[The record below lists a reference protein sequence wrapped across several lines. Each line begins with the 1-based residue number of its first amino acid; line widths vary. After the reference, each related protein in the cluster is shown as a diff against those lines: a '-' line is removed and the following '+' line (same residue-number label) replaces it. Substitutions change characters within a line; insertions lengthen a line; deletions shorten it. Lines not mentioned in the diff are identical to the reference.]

1 MPKFN
6 IVTLGCEKNNVDS
19 EGMGALL
26 SEAGYEQSASAED
39 SDVLI
44 VNTCAFLQAAVDESV
59 GELRTLADKKRDGQL
74 LISAGCMSQRY
85 ASDVPTWVPG
95 VDGVLS
101 TRTWPEI
108 VPFVENLR
116 AAVEGQGP
124 GIRDQGSGIGGQE
137 MLAPLT
143 PDPRPLIPGPSVA
156 WAPIAPVQ
164 PTAQLKRFRRKAKG
178 PSAYVKISEGCDHK
192 CAFCIIPAIRG
203 KHVSRPIN
211 EIAGEVAELAEQGV
225 REVVLIAQDSTYY
238 GVGLGLRDGLAHL
251 FDRIVEMAPGI
262 TWLRLMYA
270 YPTQLTP
277 RMIETMARHP
287 QVARYID
294 IPLQHAH
301 PDMLRRMKRP
311 NDVERNRRLIGQLRE
326 AMPDIAIRTTFIVG
340 FPGETDEEFK
350 ALLDF
355 LDDMQFDNVGMFTYS
370 PEKGTPAADMP
381 NQVPEK
387 LKMKRYREAMLRQQK
402 ISAAKNRRL
411 VGRTLQVLVDGT
423 GTLEDGKG
431 RTVPIYAGRTYRQAP
446 EVDGMVFLKA
456 PKGRELTAGDIVTAH
471 ITEST
476 EYDLW
481 GKLR

>member
-19 EGMGALL
+19 EGMSALL
-26 SEAGYEQSASAED
+26 TEAGYEQSATASD

-59 GELRTLADKKRDGQL
+59 GELRTLAEKKKDGQIL
-74 LISAGCMSQRY
+74 VSAGCMSQRY
-85 ASDVPTWVPG
+85 AADVPNWVPG

-108 VPFVENLR
+108 VPLIDALR
-116 AAVEGQGP
+116 AKEHGTEQQVATIAPVSAAQSELFNPQAAF
-124 GIRDQGSGIGGQE
+124 GG
-137 MLAPLT
+137 
-143 PDPRPLIPGPSVA
+143 VA

-164 PTAQLKRFRRKAKG
+164 PTAQLKRFKRKAKG

-203 KHVSRPIN
+203 KHVSRPMD
-211 EIAGEVAELAEQGV
+211 EIADEVAELVAQGV
-225 REVVLIAQDSTYY
+225 KEVALIAQDSTYY
-238 GVGLGLRDGLAHL
+238 GVDLGLKSGLAQL
-251 FDRIVEMAPGI
+251 FDRIVERAPDVM
-262 TWLRLMYA
+262 WLRLMYA

-277 RMIETMARHP
+277 VMIETMARHP
-287 QVARYID
+287 QIARYID

-301 PDMLRRMKRP
+301 PEMLRRMKRP
-311 NDVERNRRLIGQLRE
+311 NDVERNRRMIGQLRE

-355 LDDMQFDNVGMFTYS
+355 IDEMQFDNVGMFTYS

-381 NQVPEK
+381 NQVSEK
-387 LKMKRYREAMLRQQK
+387 IKTKRYREAMLRQQK
-402 ISAAKNRRL
+402 ISTAKNRRL
-411 VGRTLQVLVDGT
+411 IGSTVDVLIDGT

-431 RTVPIYAGRTYRQAP
+431 RQVPIYAGRTYRQAP
-446 EVDGMVFLKA
+446 EVDGMVFIKA
-456 PKGRELTAGDIVTAH
+456 PDGVELQQGSVVQVR

-481 GKLR
+481 GKVNHRL

>member
-26 SEAGYEQSASAED
+26 TEAGYEQSANADE
-39 SDVLI
+39 SDILI

-59 GELRTLADKKRDGQL
+59 GELRTLAEKKRDGQL
-74 LISAGCMSQRY
+74 LVSAGCMSQRY
-85 ASDVPTWVPG
+85 AADVPQWVPG

-108 VPFVENLR
+108 VPFIENLTQIKR
-116 AAVEGQGP
+116 TTYDRPPTTNSPQ
-124 GIRDQGSGIGGQE
+124 I
-137 MLAPLT
+137 LAPLN
-143 PDPRPLIPGPSVA
+143 PQSSVLGISNIA

-164 PTAQLKRFRRKAKG
+164 PTAQLKRFRRKANG

-203 KHVSRPIN
+203 KHVSRPID
-211 EIAGEVAELAEQGV
+211 EIAGEIAELAEQGV
-225 REVVLIAQDSTYY
+225 KEAVLIAQDSTYY
-238 GVGLGLRDGLAHL
+238 GIDLGIRDGLAHL
-251 FDRIVEMAPGI
+251 FDAIVERAPGI
-262 TWLRLMYA
+262 MWVRLMYA

-277 RMIETMARHP
+277 AMIEAMARHP
-287 QVARYID
+287 QVAKYID

-311 NDVERNRRLIGQLRE
+311 NDVERNRRLIASMRE

-340 FPGETDEEFK
+340 FPGETDEEFR

-355 LDDMQFDNVGMFTYS
+355 LGEMQFDNVGMFTYS
-370 PEKGTPAADMP
+370 PEQGTPAADMP
-381 NQVPEK
+381 GQVSEK
-387 LKMKRYREAMLRQQK
+387 VKTKRYREAMLRQQK

-411 VGRTLQVLVDGT
+411 VGRTMDVLIDGS

-431 RTVPIYAGRTYRQAP
+431 RQVPIYVGRTHRQAP
-446 EVDGMVFLKA
+446 EVDGMVFVKP
-456 PKGRELTAGDIVTAH
+456 PKGAELAQGDVVKVQ

-481 GKLR
+481 GKARL

>member
-26 SEAGYEQSASAED
+26 AEAGYEQSANPDE

-59 GELRTLADKKRDGQL
+59 GELRTLAENKREGQL
-74 LISAGCMSQRY
+74 LVSAGCMSQRY
-85 ASDVPTWVPG
+85 AADVPQWVPG

-108 VPFVENLR
+108 VPFIENLT
-116 AAVEGQGP
+116 AAKTTNVISP
-124 GIRDQGSGIGGQE
+124 TI
-137 MLAPLT
+137 APLT
-143 PDPRPLIPGPSVA
+143 LQPSALSPSNIA

-164 PTAQLKRFRRKAKG
+164 PTAQLKRFRRKANG

-203 KHVSRPIN
+203 KHVSRPID
-211 EIAGEVAELAEQGV
+211 EIAAEIADLAEQGV
-225 REVVLIAQDSTYY
+225 KEAVLIAQDSTYY
-238 GVGLGLRDGLAHL
+238 GIDLGIRDGLAHL
-251 FDRIVEMAPGI
+251 FNAVVERAPDI
-262 TWLRLMYA
+262 MWLRLMYA

-277 RMIETMARHP
+277 AMIETMAKHP
-287 QVARYID
+287 QVAKYLD

-311 NDVERNRRLIGQLRE
+311 NDVERNRRLIASLRE

-340 FPGETDEEFK
+340 FPGETDDEFK

-355 LDDMQFDNVGMFTYS
+355 LDEMQFDNVGMFTYS

-381 NQVPEK
+381 GQVSEK
-387 LKMKRYREAMLRQQK
+387 VKAKRYREAMLRQQK

-411 VGRTLQVLVDGT
+411 VGRTMEVLLDGS

-431 RTVPIYAGRTYRQAP
+431 RQVPIYVGRTHRQAP
-446 EVDGMVFLKA
+446 EVDGMVFVK
-456 PKGRELTAGDIVTAH
+456 PPNGVQLTQGDVVKVQ

-481 GKLR
+481 GKARV

>member
-19 EGMGALL
+19 EGMSALL
-26 SEAGYEQSASAED
+26 TEAGYEQSATAAD

-59 GELRTLADKKRDGQL
+59 GELRALATKKQEGQIL
-74 LISAGCMSQRY
+74 VSAGCMSQRY
-85 ASDVPTWVPG
+85 ATDVPNWVPG
-95 VDGVLS
+95 VDGILS

-108 VPFVENLR
+108 VPLIEALR
-116 AAVEGQGP
+116 AKEQGGESGEQAVATIAP
-124 GIRDQGSGIGGQE
+124 VGGAQSA
-137 MLAPLT
+137 LL
-143 PDPRPLIPGPSVA
+143 DPHAAFGGVA

-203 KHVSRPIN
+203 KHVSRPLD
-211 EIAGEVAELAEQGV
+211 EIADEVADLVGQGV
-225 REVVLIAQDSTYY
+225 KEVALIAQDSTYY
-238 GVGLGLRDGLAHL
+238 GVDIGLRNGLAHL
-251 FDRIVEMAPGI
+251 FDRIVERAPDVM
-262 TWLRLMYA
+262 WLRLMYA
-270 YPTQLTP
+270 YPTQLTQS
-277 RMIETMARHP
+277 MIDTMARHP
-287 QVARYID
+287 QIARYID

-311 NDVERNRRLIGQLRE
+311 NDVERNRRLIGQLRQ

-355 LDDMQFDNVGMFTYS
+355 LDEMQFDNVGMFTYS
-370 PEKGTPAADMP
+370 PEKGTPAADMS
-381 NQVPEK
+381 NQVSEK
-387 LKMKRYREAMLRQQK
+387 MKTKRYREAMLRQQK

-411 VGRTLQVLVDGT
+411 VGSTMDVLIDGT
-423 GTLEDGKG
+423 GTLEDGNG
-431 RTVPIYAGRTYRQAP
+431 RQVPLYAGRTYRQAP
-446 EVDGMVFLKA
+446 EVDGMVFVKA
-456 PKGRELTAGDIVTAH
+456 PKGVELPQGSVVPVR

-481 GKLR
+481 GKVSRRA

>member
-1 MPKFN
+1 
-6 IVTLGCEKNNVDS
+6 
-19 EGMGALL
+19 
-26 SEAGYEQSASAED
+26 
-39 SDVLI
+39 
-44 VNTCAFLQAAVDESV
+44 
-59 GELRTLADKKRDGQL
+59 
-74 LISAGCMSQRY
+74 MSQRY
-85 ASDVPTWVPG
+85 AGDVPGWVPE

-116 AAVEGQGP
+116 AVRDRRP
-124 GIRDQGSGIGGQE
+124 GIGDQVI
-137 MLAPLT
+137 APLNPQSEILNPKSIT
-143 PDPRPLIPGPSVA
+143 

-203 KHVSRPIN
+203 KHVSRPVE
-211 EIAGEVAELAEQGV
+211 EIAGEVAELTGQGV

-238 GVGLGLRDGLAHL
+238 GVDLGLRDGLAHL
-251 FDRIVEMAPGI
+251 FDRIVEAAPDAM
-262 TWLRLMYA
+262 WLRLMYA

-287 QVARYID
+287 QIARYID

-326 AMPDIAIRTTFIVG
+326 AMPDIAVRTTFIVG

-355 LDDMQFDNVGMFTYS
+355 LDEMKFDNVGMFTYS

-381 NQVPEK
+381 GQVPEK
-387 LKMKRYREAMLRQQK
+387 VKMKRYREAMLRQQK
-402 ISAAKNRRL
+402 ISAAKNHRL
-411 VGRTLQVLVDGT
+411 VGQTMRVLIDGT
-423 GTLEDGKG
+423 GTLQDGKG

-456 PKGRELTAGDIVTAH
+456 SGRKELTPGDVVEAR

-481 GKLR
+481 GKVRDQGPGTE

>member
-26 SEAGYEQSASAED
+26 TEAGYEQSADPDD
-39 SDVLI
+39 SDILI
-44 VNTCAFLQAAVDESV
+44 VNTFAFLQAAVDESV
-59 GELRTLADKKRDGQL
+59 GELRALAEKKRDGQV

-85 ASDVPTWVPG
+85 ADDVPNWVPG

-101 TRTWPEI
+101 TRIWPEI
-108 VPFVENLR
+108 VPFVENLTR
-116 AAVEGQGP
+116 DKQASRSSNSELRPVAQGDAETP
-124 GIRDQGSGIGGQE
+124 GFPIHE
-137 MLAPLT
+137 FPAPAN
-143 PDPRPLIPGPSVA
+143 IA

-164 PTAQLKRFRRKAKG
+164 PTAQIKRFRRKANG

-203 KHVSRPIN
+203 KHVSRPVD
-211 EIAGEVAELAEQGV
+211 EIADEVAELAEQGV
-225 REVVLIAQDSTYY
+225 KEVVLIAQDSTYY
-238 GVGLGLRDGLAHL
+238 GVDLGLRDGLAHL
-251 FDRIVEMAPGI
+251 FDAIAERARGI
-262 TWLRLMYA
+262 MWLRLMYA

-277 RMIETMARHP
+277 AMIEAMARHP
-287 QVARYID
+287 QVAKYID

-301 PDMLRRMKRP
+301 PDMLKRMKRP
-311 NDVERNRRLIGQLRE
+311 NDVERNRRLIASLRE

-340 FPGETDEEFK
+340 FPGETEQEFR

-355 LDDMQFDNVGMFTYS
+355 LDEMQFDNVGMFTYS
-370 PEKGTPAADMP
+370 PEKGTPAADLP
-381 NQVPEK
+381 GQVPEK
-387 LKMKRYREAMLRQQK
+387 TKMKRYREAMLRQQK
-402 ISAAKNRRL
+402 ISAAKNRRM
-411 VGRTLQVLVDGT
+411 VGRTMGVLLDGT

-431 RTVPIYAGRTYRQAP
+431 RQVPIYVGRTHRQAP
-446 EVDGMVFLKA
+446 EVDGMVFVKA
-456 PKGRELTAGDIVTAH
+456 PKGVQLAQGDVVKVQ

-481 GKLR
+481 GKARV

>member
-26 SEAGYEQSASAED
+26 TEAGYEQSASADD

-59 GELRTLADKKRDGQL
+59 GELRVLADKKRDGQL

-85 ASDVPTWVPG
+85 AEDVPTWVPG

-108 VPFVENLR
+108 VPFVDNLR
-116 AAVEGQGP
+116 AV
-124 GIRDQGSGIGGQE
+124 RDQGSGARDQVI
-137 MLAPLT
+137 APLIN
-143 PDPRPLIPGPSVA
+143 PQSEVPNPKSIA

-203 KHVSRPIN
+203 KHVSRPID
-211 EIAGEVAELAEQGV
+211 EVAGEVAELCEQGV

-238 GVGLGLRDGLAHL
+238 GVDLGLRDGLAHL
-251 FDRIVEMAPGI
+251 FERIVEAAPDI
-262 TWLRLMYA
+262 MWLRLMYA

-287 QVARYID
+287 QIARYID

-301 PDMLRRMKRP
+301 PAMLRRMKRP
-311 NDVERNRRLIGQLRE
+311 NDVERNRGLIGQLRE

-355 LDDMQFDNVGMFTYS
+355 IDDMKFDNVGMFTYS

-381 NQVPEK
+381 GQVSEK

-402 ISAAKNRRL
+402 ISAARNRRL
-411 VGRTLQVLVDGT
+411 VGSTMQVLIDGT

-456 PKGRELTAGDIVTAH
+456 PKDRELIPGAIVTAH

-481 GKLR
+481 GKIRS

>member
-26 SEAGYEQSASAED
+26 AEAGYEQSANPDE

-59 GELRTLADKKRDGQL
+59 GELRTLAENKREGQL
-74 LISAGCMSQRY
+74 LVSAGCMSQRY
-85 ASDVPTWVPG
+85 AADVPQWVPG

-108 VPFVENLR
+108 VPFIENLT
-116 AAVEGQGP
+116 AAKTTNVISP
-124 GIRDQGSGIGGQE
+124 TI
-137 MLAPLT
+137 APLT
-143 PDPRPLIPGPSVA
+143 LQPSALSPSNIA

-164 PTAQLKRFRRKAKG
+164 PTAQLKRFRRKANG

-203 KHVSRPIN
+203 KHVSRPID
-211 EIAGEVAELAEQGV
+211 EIAAEIADLAEQGV
-225 REVVLIAQDSTYY
+225 KEAVLIAQDSTYY
-238 GVGLGLRDGLAHL
+238 GIDLGIRDGLAHL
-251 FDRIVEMAPGI
+251 FNAVVERAPDI
-262 TWLRLMYA
+262 MWLRLMYA

-277 RMIETMARHP
+277 AMIETMAKHP
-287 QVARYID
+287 QVAKYLA

-311 NDVERNRRLIGQLRE
+311 NDVERNRRLIASLRE

-340 FPGETDEEFK
+340 FPGETDDEFK

-355 LDDMQFDNVGMFTYS
+355 LDEMQFDNVGMFTYS

-381 NQVPEK
+381 GQVSEK
-387 LKMKRYREAMLRQQK
+387 VKAKRYREAMLRQQK

-411 VGRTLQVLVDGT
+411 VGRTMEVLLDGS

-431 RTVPIYAGRTYRQAP
+431 RQVPIYVGRTHRQAP
-446 EVDGMVFLKA
+446 EVDGMVFVK
-456 PKGRELTAGDIVTAH
+456 PPNGVQLTQGDVVKVQ

-481 GKLR
+481 GKARV